1 VVRAQ
6 LAAAALVALAC
17 CVLGATV
24 LADSDV
30 RLAETNGVLNDAF
43 LVDLRPGQEACQV
56 NVLTP
61 GDAVGARIF
70 VGTHRR
76 PGPPLTLLLRDGSG
90 RVVRRG
96 RLSRGYDDATWQI
109 VPFEPV
115 RRVGRDYALCF
126 RSSGRV
132 ALAGSPDGNIDG
144 FSELRLDG
152 NRQTGDLAYQLVQD
166 GPESLFEFVPSIF
179 RRASLFRP
187 DWIGPWTYYVAALL
201 LLLIGALAVGALIAA
216 TTGRLSRRAQLASVA
231 AVALLNAFVW
241 SIVMPSFQPPDEA
254 AHYAYVA
261 SLVELDR
268 RPYTDPAGPG
278 GSYSA
283 EENLAI
289 GYVAM
294 GIVQF
299 PERRPPWTGFEE
311 EEWRAQD
318 KTIEDRQPEF
328 VGGGWTTVAAYSP
341 AYYALEAPIYAIADD
356 SSVFTR
362 LWLMRLL
369 SVLMAAGT
377 AVIAFFV
384 GKELLPDVT
393 WAPVASGAAVAFQ
406 PMFAQIGGAV
416 NNDILLI
423 LLASLELYLL
433 VRILRRGL
441 TVLSGLAVGVVLGLG
456 IMAKPNMYAFVPV
469 VAFAL
474 GWLLVRERQRWR
486 SLVKPVALAVA
497 AASLVT
503 AGSYWAFHQSELVA
517 GTATP
522 TGGSEGSLR
531 ALLSYLWQW
540 YVPALPFMRDYWP
553 SAGDISVPAWD
564 IYFRGFW
571 ADFAHL
577 DTAFPDW
584 VYAVLALVSLGAV
597 PAIVLAVVRERERRS
612 VLVGQVLVLASAVA
626 ATALLVTYRSYL
638 ALIQSNVQPFA
649 QGRYLLQTVV
659 VVGAAVALAAKGLG
673 ARWGPVTAVALVTA
687 LFGLNVFSLGLVLT
701 RFYT

>member
-6 LAAAALVALAC
+6 IAAAALVALAFL
-17 CVLGATV
+17 VLGATV
-24 LADSDV
+24 LADSEL
-30 RLAETNGVLNDAF
+30 RIAETNGVLDEVF
-43 LVDLRPGQEACQV
+43 VVDLRPGHEACQV
-56 NVLTP
+56 NVLKP
-61 GDAVGARIF
+61 GDAAGARIF

-96 RLSRGYDDATWQI
+96 RLSRGYKDATWQV
-109 VPFEPV
+109 VPFEPI

-126 RSSGRV
+126 RSSGRI
-132 ALAGSPDGNIDG
+132 ALAGSPDGNIDA

-152 NRQTGDLAYQLVQD
+152 ERQAGDLGYQLVED

-187 DWIGPWTYYVAALL
+187 NWIGPWTYYVAAFLL
-201 LLLIGALAVGALIAA
+201 LLTGALAIGALIAA
-216 TTGRLSRRAQLASVA
+216 TAGRLSTRAQVGSVA
-231 AVALLNAFVW
+231 AVALLNALVW

-268 RPYTDPAGPG
+268 RPSTDPAAPG

-283 EENLAI
+283 EANLAI
-289 GYVAM
+289 GYTAV
-294 GIVQF
+294 GIVQY
-299 PERRPPWTGFEE
+299 PERRPPWTEFEE
-311 EEWRAQD
+311 DEWKAQD
-318 KTIEDRQPEF
+318 KTIEQRQPEF
-328 VGGGWTTVAAYSP
+328 VGGGWTTVANYSP
-341 AYYALEAPIYAIADD
+341 AYYALDAPVYAVADD
-356 SSVFTR
+356 SSVFKR
-362 LWLMRLL
+362 LWLMRLV

-377 AVIAFFV
+377 AVFAFLI
-384 GKELLPDVT
+384 GRELLPRVT
-393 WAPVASGAAVAFQ
+393 WAPVAAGAAVGFQ

-416 NNDILLI
+416 NNDNLLI

-441 TVLSGLAVGVVLGLG
+441 TALSGLAVGVVLGLG

-474 GWLLVRERQRWR
+474 GWVIVRERRQWR
-486 SLVKPVALAVA
+486 TVAKPVALAVVA
-497 AASLVT
+497 AALVT
-503 AGSYWAFHQSELVA
+503 AGSYAAFHQSELVA
-517 GTATP
+517 GSATP
-522 TGGSEGSLR
+522 TGGSGGSFR

-540 YVPALPFMRDYWP
+540 YLPALPFMQDYWP
-553 SAGDISVPAWD
+553 TAGDVSVPAWD
-564 IYFRGFW
+564 LYFRGFW

-577 DTAFPDW
+577 DTDFPSW
-584 VYAVLALVSLGAV
+584 VYVVLGLVSLGAI
-597 PAIVLAVVRERERRS
+597 PAIVMAVVRERERRS
-612 VLVGQVLVLASAVA
+612 VLVGQVLVLGSAVA

-659 VVGAAVALAAKGLG
+659 VVGAAVVLAARGLG
-673 ARWGPVTAVALVTA
+673 ARWGPVAAVAFVTA
-687 LFGLNVFSLGLVLT
+687 LFGLNVFSLGLVLM